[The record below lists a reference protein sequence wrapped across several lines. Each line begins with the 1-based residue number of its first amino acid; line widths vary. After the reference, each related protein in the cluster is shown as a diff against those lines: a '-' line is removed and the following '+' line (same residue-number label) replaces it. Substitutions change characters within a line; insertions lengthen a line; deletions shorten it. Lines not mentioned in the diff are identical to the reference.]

1 MRKKKKKQNN
11 RIQSEAQAFCRIQN
25 ESKCMSKFILKMCKT
40 RVRISE
46 KNAKA
51 SNSFCN
57 QQSENKKTTT
67 TTKKKTGKKTNK

>member
-67 TTKKKTGKKTNK
+67 TKKTRKKKNK